1 MVEIEFI
8 YNCRN
13 IIIQGKLEENFETIM
28 NKFINKIQKV
38 KNTIYCLYQGKILEY
53 CNKDLKLADIILS
66 NDKAL
71 NKMKILVYDNNDLKS
86 KDNSLVPSKNIICP
100 DCKGFSQIKIKDY
113 KINIFDCKNGHD
125 INGIL
130 LEDFQNTQKID
141 ISQII
146 CHNCKERNKSITHNN
161 EFYRCINCKMNLCPL
176 CKSIHD
182 NCHYII
188 NYEKQYYICNLHKE
202 FYSKY
207 CEDCKINI
215 CSLCSNEHKRHKI
228 IAYKDII
235 PNISDA
241 KNQLNNIRKK
251 IDELNKIIEEAIN
264 KLKKIIENNEIYYN
278 IFKDLIK
285 SYENNNI
292 NYKLLQ
298 NLKEFKNG
306 DYMNNFNEENLI
318 EIYYKMN
325 KKIQRKKYED
335 GEYKGEL
342 KNNKRDGK
350 GIMIYN
356 NGNKYEG
363 EWKNDV
369 KEGKG
374 IMISNNG
381 NKYEGEWKNDVKEGK
396 FTVTYN
402 SGNKYEGEFK
412 DNVRKKG
419 IYIFLNGDKYI
430 GEFNDKRNGKGIF
443 YYNNGN
449 KYEGNF
455 VEDKRDGYGVMFYNN
470 GDVYKGNW
478 VAGRKEGKGLYYYN
492 DGSRYEG
499 DFEND
504 MMNGEGIIYHVDGT
518 KEIGEFSEGEILD
531 EKNVIID
538 EDWNVVKD
546 YDKNY

>member
-8 YNCRN
+8 YDSRK
-13 IIIQGKLEENFETIM
+13 IIVQGKLEENFETIIS
-28 NKFINKIQKV
+28 KFINKAQTE
-38 KNTIYCLYQGKILEY
+38 KNSVYYLYQGKILDY
-53 CNKDLKLADIILS
+53 SNKNLKLVEIMVSD
-66 NDKAL
+66 DKTL
-71 NKMKILVYDNNDLKS
+71 NKMKILVFDKNGAKN
-86 KDNSLVPSKNIICP
+86 KDNSLIPSKNIICP
-100 DCKGFSQIKIKDY
+100 ECKEFSQIKIKDY
-113 KINIFDCKNGHD
+113 KIELFGCKNGHD
-125 INGIL
+125 IDGIL
-130 LEDFQNTQKID
+130 LKDFQNTQKINV
-141 ISQII
+141 SQIKCNI
-146 CHNCKERNKSITHNN
+146 CKERNKSNTHNN
-161 EFYRCINCKMNLCPL
+161 EFYRCINCKINLCPL

-188 NYEKQYYICNLHKE
+188 NYEKQYFICYIHKE
-202 FYSKY
+202 FYSEY
-207 CEDCKINI
+207 CEDCKLNI
-215 CSLCSNEHKRHKI
+215 CSLCTNEHKRHKI
-228 IAYKDII
+228 MAFKEMI
-235 PNISDA
+235 PNILDI
-241 KNQLNNIRKK
+241 KNELNTFRKK
-251 IDELNKIIEEAIN
+251 IDESNKIIEKTID

-306 DYMNNFNEENLI
+306 DYMNNFNEEKLI

-350 GIMIYN
+350 GIMIY
-356 NGNKYEG
+356 
-363 EWKNDV
+363 
-369 KEGKG
+369 
-374 IMISNNG
+374 NNG

-443 YYNNGN
+443 YYKNGN